1 MKPSRIIIR
10 RLILIAAAIA
20 GVAVSA
26 QPAPSQSSADAV
38 LTRFKR
44 VVAKTQSLKAS
55 LEMSITVGKNR
66 ADFTGTVALLRPT
79 YALIR
84 TYRAGKPDRVF
95 AADGSSTY
103 EVQLNRQRYRLSE
116 TSERGEALTAFAGP
130 GLTPLSAF
138 FAPTILAASEVKY
151 AGPRTLAGR
160 KYEVLT
166 YKGARDPETATYYFG
181 PTGYLE
187 GVSMVVSEGDAR
199 QTITVWLRKLQL
211 DAALGLEQFA
221 YAPPPEFEPI
231 EAPDPSATLLTEGED
246 APDFTLPKLGGGKI
260 SLSALRKQ
268 SKAVLVSFWFLDCTP
283 CKAELPVVQALYKAH
298 RTAGLE
304 LVMVNSGDAPQRI
317 QQYLKDSGLDL
328 PVVLGGAGAKFTV
341 GKAYGVEAFPVSYLI
356 GQDGTILWRG
366 IGLDETALKLALKD
380 AGIV

>member
-1 MKPSRIIIR
+1 MIR
-10 RLILIAAAIA
+10 RLLLIAAALA
-20 GVAVSA
+20 AVVITP
-26 QPAPSQSSADAV
+26 QPASSQASGDAV
-38 LTRFKR
+38 LARFKR

-55 LEMSITVGKNR
+55 LEMSITVGKSR

-95 AADGSSTY
+95 AANGTSTY
-103 EVQLNRQRYRLSE
+103 EVQINRQRYRLSQA
-116 TSERGEALTAFAGP
+116 SERGEALTVFAGP

-138 FAPTILAASEVKY
+138 FAPNLLAASEVKY

-166 YKGARDPETATYYFG
+166 YKGDRDPETATYYFG

-187 GVSMVVSEGDAR
+187 GVSMLVSDGDAR
-199 QTITVWLRKLQL
+199 QSITVWLRKLQL
-211 DAALGLEQFA
+211 DAPLGLEQFA

-246 APDFTLPKLGGGKI
+246 APDFTLPKLGGGKVA
-260 SLSALRKQ
+260 LSALRKH

-283 CKAELPVVQALYKAH
+283 CKAELPIVQALYKAY
-298 RTAGLE
+298 RAAGLE
-304 LVMVNSGDAPQRI
+304 LVLINSGDAPQRI
-317 QQYLKDSGLDL
+317 QQYLKDSSLEL
-328 PVVLGGAGAKFTV
+328 PVVLGGAGEKFTV
-341 GKAYGVEAFPVSYLI
+341 GKAYGVQAFPVSYLI

-380 AGIV
+380 AGIA